1 MRFKSLPKPA
11 VCLTLR
17 RRLAR
22 PAECAPFVKRLSMNY
37 EETTSHRALSTTR
50 VQAAWWFLIIGVAFR
65 KYPARRGAARGKL
78 GIHLCKSGNFRKWT
92 FDVLCVSRA
101 TTELGWRIFCSL
113 SIKRLFAGTDVNP
126 AVRNR
131 SCTGYSRRPP
141 FDEAKVLIEWL
152 SCYNCGLNV
161 ARTWVRSNCRHQIRN

>member
-1 MRFKSLPKPA
+1 MRFDTLYTHVAVITNSRQENMRFKSLPKPA

-37 EETTSHRALSTTR
+37 EETTSHRELSTTR
-50 VQAAWWFLIIGVAFR
+50 VQAAWWFLIIAVAFR

-113 SIKRLFAGTDVNP
+113 SPSNVYLLEPMWIRLSATA
-126 AVRNR
+126 AVLATR
-131 SCTGYSRRPP
+131 GDP
-141 FDEAKVLIEWL
+141 L
-152 SCYNCGLNV
+152 SMRQRY
-161 ARTWVRSNCRHQIRN
+161 